1 MIEGEHSAG
10 HALPPAPASLALR
23 VAAALGVHE
32 AGRVLRDFTIYLPT
46 QLIPALAGF
55 LVLPILARKLTPTE
69 LGVLTLAQTLITLGW
84 VMVASWLASAI
95 IRELPAHRKGGTVT
109 AFSGALT
116 RALGLSSV
124 VLAAVAALLAAV
136 GMASSAVSDNL
147 FLIIAAI
154 TGLTLQ
160 NVAVSLLA
168 ASLRPRAYVLVDATA
183 RTGGVLLGV
192 VLVFQ
197 GHNVQGYLLGL
208 ALASLVVGSLGLAL
222 SWPHSGHDTPHAT
235 PASLGPWLRFGVP
248 GSIAAVATWGLSY
261 LDRYLLAALRDTG
274 EVGIY
279 SVGNV
284 IGDKAVAI
292 PAMAFLTAAG
302 PLLITAY
309 ERSGRVEVERLMRA
323 YTRVILLVSLPII
336 GFVTATAGTVV
347 PLLAGERFYAKAA
360 DVAPII
366 SAGSLVYALALIG
379 YTGLIVGKRTWP
391 MVWGGAIGVLVNV
404 VANLLLIPP
413 FGIVGAAIA
422 TPLAMAAFLVGTQ
435 VWSSR
440 HATWHFPVMT
450 LARAGIAAA
459 AAYGAA
465 RLALTSLDWPRGG
478 ELAFAAATISAVY
491 LASLALLGELRH
503 AST

>member
-1 MIEGEHSAG
+1 
-10 HALPPAPASLALR
+10 
-23 VAAALGVHE
+23 
-32 AGRVLRDFTIYLPT
+32 
-46 QLIPALAGF
+46 
-55 LVLPILARKLTPTE
+55 
-69 LGVLTLAQTLITLGW
+69 
-84 VMVASWLASAI
+84 
-95 IRELPAHRKGGTVT
+95 
-109 AFSGALT
+109 
-116 RALGLSSV
+116 
-124 VLAAVAALLAAV
+124 
-136 GMASSAVSDNL
+136 
-147 FLIIAAI
+147 
-154 TGLTLQ
+154 
-160 NVAVSLLA
+160 
-168 ASLRPRAYVLVDATA
+168 
-183 RTGGVLLGV
+183 
-192 VLVFQ
+192 
-197 GHNVQGYLLGL
+197 
-208 ALASLVVGSLGLAL
+208 
-222 SWPHSGHDTPHAT
+222 
-235 PASLGPWLRFGVP
+235 
-248 GSIAAVATWGLSY
+248 
-261 LDRYLLAALRDTG
+261 
-274 EVGIY
+274 
-279 SVGNV
+279 
-284 IGDKAVAI
+284 
-292 PAMAFLTAAG
+292 
-302 PLLITAY
+302 
-309 ERSGRVEVERLMRA
+309 MRA